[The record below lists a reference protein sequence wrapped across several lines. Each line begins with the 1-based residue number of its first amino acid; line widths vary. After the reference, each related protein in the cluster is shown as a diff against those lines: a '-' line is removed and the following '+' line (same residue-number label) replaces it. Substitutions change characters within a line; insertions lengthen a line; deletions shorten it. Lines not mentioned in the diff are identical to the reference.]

1 MSTKTRAVNPMS
13 MQQIREN
20 GLEALT
26 RELGVSGMV
35 RFLQQFE
42 TGQGDYS
49 TERHQWLDQ
58 DEVKARAVEI
68 VRRRQEAK
76 DQETKD
82 KAA

>member
-1 MSTKTRAVNPMS
+1 
-13 MQQIREN
+13 
-20 GLEALT
+20 
-26 RELGVSGMV
+26 
-35 RFLQQFE
+35 LQQFE

>member
-20 GLEALT
+20 GLEALA